1 MILHVPG
8 RGLLSEE
15 ESNLLFMA
23 LLEDDTEDATWMVMG
38 SLQWAAASDFFQS
51 LRDYAMRHRL
61 PWFVAGMTPILY
73 TWPGLPGKQQLA
85 PDVFVAFRPDGPRS
99 SFDLEIEGDFPPFVL
114 EVVSPSSFARDQGK
128 KLQAYELLGV
138 REYALFTP
146 HADFPSALEGYRRN
160 AAGVFEPW
168 PRDDQG
174 QLWSEILSLHLVAR
188 GSTLRAVSP
197 EGQLLPTLTEA
208 VEAQEREAAARQQE
222 AAARQQEAVAR
233 HEVEAENERLRR
245 EIEQLRGEAKSG

>member
-1 MILHVPG
+1 LILHVPG
-8 RGLLSEE
+8 RGPLTEE

-23 LLEDDTEDATWMVMG
+23 LLEDDTEDAPWMVMG

-51 LRDYAMRHRL
+51 LRDYAVRHRL

-99 SFDLEIEGDFPPFVL
+99 SFDLEIEGDFPAFVL
-114 EVVSPSSFARDQGK
+114 EVVSPSSSARDQGK
-128 KLQAYELLGV
+128 KRQAYELLGV

-146 HADFPSALEGYRRN
+146 NADFPSTVEGYRRN
-160 AAGVFEPW
+160 ATGVFEPW

-174 QLWSEILSLHLVAR
+174 RLWSEVLGLHLVAR
-188 GSTLRAVSP
+188 GPTLRAVTR

-208 VEAQEREAAARQQE
+208 VEAQEQAT
-222 AAARQQEAVAR
+222 AARQQEAVAR